1 MKRKKIAIVF
11 AAMSLMLMTGCG
23 AQKEKLKADTPVEK
37 EFSEVSVH
45 DPSIIEGE
53 DGSYYIFGSHLAVA
67 KTEDLMNWTYVNQ
80 GVKNNNTVIPN
91 VLKEM
96 KEAFEWSQSNT
107 FWAPD
112 VIKLNDGSY
121 KLYYCNCKGDSPLS
135 CLGTAVSDSVEGPY
149 SNEGIMLK
157 SGMSASEKD
166 EDGNLYQ
173 ATTDPNVIDPVVFYD
188 KEGKLWMIY
197 GSYSGGIF
205 VKEMDAESGMPLES
219 GYGEKLLGGNHLRIE
234 APYVI
239 YNEETGY
246 YYMFLSFGG
255 LDSDGG
261 YNIRV
266 CRSENPNGPY
276 VDSMGQDMKDCK
288 GPAGSAFSDAT
299 AEQYGTKLMGGYK
312 FTWKEGEEGED
323 RKGYLS
329 PGHNSC
335 LYQEET
341 VSLLQDVYHPHRE
354 CIPKVQEETLESL
367 LIRNSSK
374 CRLTDKLQMRVP
386 KNKILQICH
395 SDGKIKIDE
404 ERIVENGIEV
414 TGVVELRALYVVSDD
429 EMPFYAAET
438 ALPFRHTI
446 EVPGIGPDCRY
457 ELQSSIDQLSTT
469 MPDSSDIEAKVVLN
483 LNALVFRRRKEMVM
497 QYVEE
502 KDRDPEE
509 LQSLPGITCY
519 FVKPG
524 DTLWDIAKKFYT
536 TTDKIREL
544 NELKTETLTPMQQ
557 LLVERV

>member
-1 MKRKKIAIVF
+1 
-11 AAMSLMLMTGCG
+11 
-23 AQKEKLKADTPVEK
+23 
-37 EFSEVSVH
+37 
-45 DPSIIEGE
+45 
-53 DGSYYIFGSHLAVA
+53 
-67 KTEDLMNWTYVNQ
+67 
-80 GVKNNNTVIPN
+80 
-91 VLKEM
+91 
-96 KEAFEWSQSNT
+96 
-107 FWAPD
+107 
-112 VIKLNDGSY
+112 
-121 KLYYCNCKGDSPLS
+121 
-135 CLGTAVSDSVEGPY
+135 
-149 SNEGIMLK
+149 MLK

-173 ATTDPNVIDPVVFYD
+173 ATTDPNVVDPVVFYD

>member
-1 MKRKKIAIVF
+1 MDFVKKILHQI
-11 AAMSLMLMTGCG
+11 SR
-23 AQKEKLKADTPVEK
+23 K
-37 EFSEVSVH
+37 SEAVSQITF
-45 DPSIIEGE
+45 DE
-53 DGSYYIFGSHLAVA
+53 DY
-67 KTEDLMNWTYVNQ
+67 
-80 GVKNNNTVIPN
+80 N
-91 VLKEM
+91 VPD
-96 KEAFEWSQSNT
+96 AR
-107 FWAPD
+107 PD
-112 VIKLNDGSY
+112 VGRMIQK
-121 KLYYCNCKGDSPLS
+121 KGEVTIGDVQIS
-135 CLGTAVSDSVEGPY
+135 
-149 SNEGIMLK
+149 
-157 SGMSASEKD
+157 
-166 EDGNLYQ
+166 
-173 ATTDPNVIDPVVFYD
+173 
-188 KEGKLWMIY
+188 EGKAR
-197 GSYSGGIF
+197 
-205 VKEMDAESGMPLES
+205 V
-219 GYGEKLLGGNHLRIE
+219 
-234 APYVI
+234 
-239 YNEETGY
+239 
-246 YYMFLSFGG
+246 FGG
-255 LDSDGG
+255 LTFHLLYVSDGERRRICQLSGELPIDETIHLDGLTGGDKVCITWEVEDLNLHLINSRKLGVRAIVTLHAWIEELCDLAVPMEIRGESDVAVKRQEYRVVELAVQKKDVLRVKKELTIPSGKPELHEILWQDLEVRGLDLRSEEGRVSAQGELFVFCLYSDGEEDHPLQWVEQALPFQAEVECQGCISEMIPRIESTLGQTTLEIQPDSDGEE
-261 YNIRV
+261 RV
-266 CRSENPNGPY
+266 L
-276 VDSMGQDMKDCK
+276 Q
-288 GPAGSAFSDAT
+288 
-299 AEQYGTKLMGGYK
+299 AEAVL
-312 FTWKEGEEGED
+312 ELD
-323 RKGYLS
+323 I
-329 PGHNSC
+329 C

-404 ERIVENGIEV
+404 ERIVENG
-414 TGVVELRALYVVSDD
+414 
-429 EMPFYAAET
+429 AET
-438 ALPFRHTI
+438 AIPFRHTI

-509 LQSLPGITCY
+509 LQKLPGITCY

>member
-1 MKRKKIAIVF
+1 MDFVKKILHQI
-11 AAMSLMLMTGCG
+11 SR
-23 AQKEKLKADTPVEK
+23 K
-37 EFSEVSVH
+37 SEAVSQITF
-45 DPSIIEGE
+45 DE
-53 DGSYYIFGSHLAVA
+53 DY
-67 KTEDLMNWTYVNQ
+67 
-80 GVKNNNTVIPN
+80 N
-91 VLKEM
+91 VPD
-96 KEAFEWSQSNT
+96 AR
-107 FWAPD
+107 PD
-112 VIKLNDGSY
+112 VGRMIQK
-121 KLYYCNCKGDSPLS
+121 KGEVTIGDVQIS
-135 CLGTAVSDSVEGPY
+135 
-149 SNEGIMLK
+149 
-157 SGMSASEKD
+157 
-166 EDGNLYQ
+166 
-173 ATTDPNVIDPVVFYD
+173 
-188 KEGKLWMIY
+188 EGKAR
-197 GSYSGGIF
+197 
-205 VKEMDAESGMPLES
+205 V
-219 GYGEKLLGGNHLRIE
+219 
-234 APYVI
+234 
-239 YNEETGY
+239 
-246 YYMFLSFGG
+246 FGG
-255 LDSDGG
+255 LTFHLLYVSDGERRRICQLSGELPIDETIHLDGLTGGDKVCITWEVEDLNLHLINSRKLGVRAIVTLHAWIEELCDLAVPMEIRGESDVAVKRQEYRVVELAVQKKDVLRVKKELTIPSGKPELHEILWQDLEVRGLDLRSEEGRVSAQGELFVFCLYSDGEEDHPLQWVEQALPFQAEVECQGCISEMIPRIESTLGQTTLEIQPDSDGEE
-261 YNIRV
+261 RV
-266 CRSENPNGPY
+266 L
-276 VDSMGQDMKDCK
+276 Q
-288 GPAGSAFSDAT
+288 
-299 AEQYGTKLMGGYK
+299 AEAVL
-312 FTWKEGEEGED
+312 ELD
-323 RKGYLS
+323 I
-329 PGHNSC
+329 C

-414 TGVVELRALYVVSDD
+414 
-429 EMPFYAAET
+429 
-438 ALPFRHTI
+438 
-446 EVPGIGPDCRY
+446 PGIGPDCRY

-509 LQSLPGITCY
+509 LQKLPGITCY

>member
-1 MKRKKIAIVF
+1 MDFVKKILHQI
-11 AAMSLMLMTGCG
+11 SR
-23 AQKEKLKADTPVEK
+23 K
-37 EFSEVSVH
+37 SEAVSQITF
-45 DPSIIEGE
+45 DE
-53 DGSYYIFGSHLAVA
+53 DY
-67 KTEDLMNWTYVNQ
+67 
-80 GVKNNNTVIPN
+80 N
-91 VLKEM
+91 VPD
-96 KEAFEWSQSNT
+96 AR
-107 FWAPD
+107 PD
-112 VIKLNDGSY
+112 VGRMIQK
-121 KLYYCNCKGDSPLS
+121 KGEVTIGDVQIS
-135 CLGTAVSDSVEGPY
+135 
-149 SNEGIMLK
+149 
-157 SGMSASEKD
+157 
-166 EDGNLYQ
+166 
-173 ATTDPNVIDPVVFYD
+173 
-188 KEGKLWMIY
+188 EGKAR
-197 GSYSGGIF
+197 
-205 VKEMDAESGMPLES
+205 V
-219 GYGEKLLGGNHLRIE
+219 
-234 APYVI
+234 
-239 YNEETGY
+239 
-246 YYMFLSFGG
+246 FGG
-255 LDSDGG
+255 LAFHLLYVSDGERRRICQLSGELPIDETIHLDGLTGGDKVCITWEVEDLNLHLINSRKLGVRAIVTLHAWIEELCDLAVPMEIRGESDVAVKRQEYRVVELAVQKKDVLRVKKELTIPSGKPELHEILWQDLEVRGLDLRSEEGRVSAQGELFVFCLYSDGEEDHPLQWVEQALPFQAEVECQGCISEMIPRIESTLGQTTLEIQPDSDGEE
-261 YNIRV
+261 RV
-266 CRSENPNGPY
+266 L
-276 VDSMGQDMKDCK
+276 Q
-288 GPAGSAFSDAT
+288 
-299 AEQYGTKLMGGYK
+299 AEAVL
-312 FTWKEGEEGED
+312 ELD
-323 RKGYLS
+323 I
-329 PGHNSC
+329 C

-438 ALPFRHTI
+438 AIPFRHTI

-483 LNALVFRRRKEMVM
+483 LNALVFRRRKERVM

-509 LQSLPGITCY
+509 LQKLPGITCY